1 MTNEEINRIERSLL
15 RLLCQGG
22 LDAPSRNE
30 VIARLRS
37 YAFQSVEHQVLFDAL
52 RGLPS
57 DQPDLIRSLLPERLV
72 RAGFPDFDLTPFFEP
87 HGLSAPEAREL
98 CQKLMESQSGERNAA
113 IGKPAA
119 EILSRWYRGPER
131 RNSR

>member
-1 MTNEEINRIERSLL
+1 MRKAEINAIEARLL
-15 RLLCQGG
+15 RLICQGG
-22 LDAPSRNE
+22 ANAQLRGEIVS
-30 VIARLRS
+30 RLRG
-37 YAFQSVEHQVLFDAL
+37 YAFRSVEHQILFDCL
-52 RGLPS
+52 QGLSS
-57 DQPDLIRSLLPERLV
+57 DQPDQIRSLLPERLV

-119 EILSRWYRGPER
+119 EIMSRWYRGTER
-131 RNSR
+131 RNLR